1 MVTQLRI
8 WRETAGLTAT
18 QAASAFGVK
27 QPVYSRW
34 ETGSRRI
41 PAERVASI
49 SAFTG
54 LPRHVLRPDIFGP
67 YENIQRHE
75 YVQNAAVAK

>member
-1 MVTQLRI
+1 MTNDLRTWRASSGLRLADAANALGVTQAML
-8 WRETAGLTAT
+8 
-18 QAASAFGVK
+18 
-27 QPVYSRW
+27 SRW

-49 SAFTG
+49 SAYTG

-67 YENIQRHE
+67 YENIQRHG
-75 YVQNAAVAK
+75 YVETKAGLE